1 MDVQPKE
8 IKKYARQAMCVSK
21 LTHAIRRV
29 LITSLGI
36 SFSVFAQGNSA
47 NVPEILENNTQ
58 PENVKFNG
66 AFIHGLSVD
75 ISQYYQGNPSLAG
88 EYTVSVAVNGEN
100 RGQRKVVFRQVEGQ
114 IGAQPC
120 FNQHELTSL
129 GLKVTDVSMAKR
141 TDKSGIKEKAQCA
154 MIGKWIAG
162 AKANYDS
169 GDFYLDLVV
178 PQAYVVQY
186 PRGYIDPSSWDSG
199 VTIGLLDYNSNFY
212 VQQST
217 SSFFKGN
224 DEHAVSGSLG
234 AMAGLNFSAW
244 RLRKRI
250 NTNWSSGSS
259 AHTQSLFTY
268 LQRDVPVLKSR
279 LTLGDSTTSGNLF
292 DSMTVRGIQLQSD
305 ELMLPEGLRYYTPL
319 VRGVADSNAK
329 VLVTQ
334 RGRTLYETTV
344 PPGPFEISDIGA
356 MGYGGDLLVTV
367 TEADGRQK
375 TQVVPF
381 SAPPMLLHAGVSRF
395 GITVGKLQDD
405 SLLEKPG
412 LAEGF
417 YQYGIGNMYTLY
429 GGGQLSDNYAALG
442 LGNAFNT
449 PLGGVSVDVTR
460 ARSELKNGKV
470 STGNSFNVGFS
481 KYVDSTSTDVT
492 LAAYRY
498 SSSGF
503 YSLRDAALDRYGEK
517 NDRYMVDYRTRQRF
531 TINVGQPLWN
541 GGRLNLTGNFY
552 NYWGGRSSTS
562 QYQLS
567 YNKSERYF
575 SWGISASRSYS
586 SEERNVNSVM
596 LSFSVPLGQNNITE
610 KPVFSSLY
618 SSVSHDND
626 GAGSIQ
632 ANAIGSQGEQ
642 NELNYGIGTSVSRAK
657 NDSSQTVFNGNIHYN
672 SPMGEFGS
680 TASVGNKSRQLS
692 FSANGSLVAHGGGI
706 TAGPRLGDYPFA
718 LVNAPGAE
726 GARILNG
733 YGARIDSNGYAIVP
747 SLTPYRENT
756 VAVNTQGLPDTVDV
770 LESESIVIPRL
781 GAALK
786 IDVKT
791 MVGDPV
797 VLVVHD
803 KQGKPL
809 PIGMNM
815 VDEGNNN
822 IGIIGQ
828 GGMAFV
834 RGWQAQNN
842 NLYVKDSSGVRLCT
856 IYSDDDISHKIKS
869 ASGAITQVEVL
880 CH

>member
-8 IKKYARQAMCVSK
+8 IKKYARQAICVSK
-21 LTHAIRRV
+21 ITYAIRHI

-36 SFSVFAQGNSA
+36 SFSVFAQSNSG
-47 NVPEILENNTQ
+47 NVPGRIEHDARSED
-58 PENVKFNG
+58 VKFNG

-75 ISQYYQGNPSLAG
+75 VSQYYQGNPSPAG
-88 EYTVSVAVNGEN
+88 EYAVSVAVNGES
-100 RGQRKVVFRQVEGQ
+100 RGQRKVVFMPVEGR

-120 FNQHELTSL
+120 FNRQELTSL
-129 GLKVTDVSMAKR
+129 GIKVMAGPMTR
-141 TDKSGIKEKAQCA
+141 ITDKSGSEEKAQCA
-154 MIGKWIAG
+154 MIEKWIAG
-162 AKANYDS
+162 AEANYAS
-169 GDFYLDLVV
+169 GDFHLDLVV
-178 PQAYVVQY
+178 PQAYLVQY
-186 PRGYIDPSSWDSG
+186 PRGYTDPNSWDSG
-199 VTIGLLDYNSNFY
+199 VTAGLLDYNSNLY
-212 VQQST
+212 VQQT
-217 SSFFKGN
+217 SDRFNGN
-224 DEHAVSGSLG
+224 DGQSVSGNLG
-234 AMAGLNFSAW
+234 LLAGLNFSDW

-250 NTNWSSGSS
+250 NTNWSSDSS

-268 LQRDVPVLKSR
+268 LQREVPVLKSQ
-279 LTLGDSTTSGNLF
+279 LTLGDSTTSGDLF
-292 DSMTVRGIQLQSD
+292 DSLTVRGIQLQSD
-305 ELMLPEGLRYYTPL
+305 DRMLPEGLRYYTPL
-319 VRGVADSNAK
+319 VRGVAESNAK
-329 VLVTQ
+329 VQVTQ
-334 RGRTLYETTV
+334 RGQTLYETTV

-356 MGYGGDLLVTV
+356 MGYGGDLQVTV

-381 SAPPMLLHAGVSRF
+381 SAPPMLLHDGVARF
-395 GITVGKLQDD
+395 GVTVGKLQDD

-412 LAEGF
+412 LAQGF

-429 GGGQLSDNYAALG
+429 GGGQLSDNYVALG
-442 LGNAFNT
+442 LGHAFNT
-449 PLGGVSVDVTR
+449 PLGGVSMDVTR
-460 ARSELKNGKV
+460 ARSELGNGKV
-470 STGNSFNVGFS
+470 SAGNSFNVGFS

-517 NDRYMVDYRTRQRF
+517 NDRYRVDYRTRQRF

-541 GGRLNLTGNFY
+541 GGRLNLSGNFY
-552 NYWGGRSSTS
+552 NYWDGRSSTS
-562 QYQLS
+562 QYMIS

-575 SWGISASRSYS
+575 SWGVSASRSYS
-586 SEERNVNSVM
+586 SEGRDVNSVM
-596 LSFSVPLGQNNITE
+596 LSFSVPLGQSSITE

-618 SSVSHDND
+618 SSVSHDNS
-626 GAGSIQ
+626 GASSLQ
-632 ANAIGSQGEQ
+632 ANAIGSQGDQ
-642 NELNYGIGTSVSRAK
+642 NELNYGIGTSVSSAK
-657 NDSSQTVFNGNIHYN
+657 NASSQTAFNGNVNYN
-672 SPMGEFGS
+672 SPLGQFGS

-726 GARILNG
+726 GARMLNG
-733 YGARIDSNGYAIVP
+733 YGSRIDANGYAIVP

-770 LESESIVIPRL
+770 LESESTVIPRM
-781 GAALK
+781 GAAVK
-786 IDVKT
+786 VNVKT

-797 VLVVHD
+797 VLIVRD

-809 PIGMNM
+809 PIGANM

-822 IGIIGQ
+822 LGIIGQ

-834 RGWQAQNN
+834 RGWQAQKN
-842 NLYVKDSSGVRLCT
+842 NLYVKNSSGVRLCT
-856 IYSDDDISHKIKS
+856 IYSDNAISHKITS
-869 ASGAITQVEVL
+869 AAGAITQVEVL